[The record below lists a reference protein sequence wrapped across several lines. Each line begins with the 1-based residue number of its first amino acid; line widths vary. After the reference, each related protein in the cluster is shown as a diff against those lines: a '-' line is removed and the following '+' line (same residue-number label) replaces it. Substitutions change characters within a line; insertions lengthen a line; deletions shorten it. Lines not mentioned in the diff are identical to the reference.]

1 MRRSFVRRCI
11 VSTLSEIAANHAM
24 NAKTQEAETVM
35 SKPYSPVLRV
45 FEAAPDTQE
54 QVPLHTLASIVE
66 NAENKCGQSNHY

>member
-1 MRRSFVRRCI
+1 
-11 VSTLSEIAANHAM
+11 M
-24 NAKTQEAETVM
+24 NARKQEAETVM

-66 NAENKCGQSNHY
+66 NAENKCGQANHY